1 LGYLENTS
9 EMIDQLEDFLNN
21 KNMPVIRCVKSICL
35 CGYCAPKAE
44 NINDF
49 KELISRNVITDVIKY
64 E

>member
-1 LGYLENTS
+1 
-9 EMIDQLEDFLNN
+9 MIDQLEDFLNN